1 MRSLYSKRGFLG
13 DGPVN
18 AFDALLDGVLSG
30 YFQAFERAPSEGE
43 LIGFIEFCRSWVKA
57 DGRRKH
63 RKTKKGL
70 KTKRNLEP
78 RAK

>member
-1 MRSLYSKRGFLG
+1 MRNLYLKRGFLG

-18 AFDALLDGVLSG
+18 DFDALLEGVLSS

-63 RKTKKGL
+63 RRTKKGL
-70 KTKRNLEP
+70 KTKRNLERRP
-78 RAK
+78 K